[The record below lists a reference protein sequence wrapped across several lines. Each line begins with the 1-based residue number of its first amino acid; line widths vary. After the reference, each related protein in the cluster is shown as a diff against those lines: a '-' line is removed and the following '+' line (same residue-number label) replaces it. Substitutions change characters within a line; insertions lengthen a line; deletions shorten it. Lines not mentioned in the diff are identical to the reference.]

1 MQQLRQES
9 DATLVK
15 LYEEGND
22 NAFDVLLERYQSA
35 VFGYIFSVVH
45 DSDVANDVFQ
55 DTFMRVVMQ
64 IRNHHYTENGKFSS
78 WVIRIA
84 HNLIIDS
91 TRQRRVMVDIPDE
104 AEKERA
110 MSKTLPL
117 TGNKEMEWHNEQTYR
132 TLTDMVAS
140 LPEAQR
146 EVVQLRMY
154 EHLSFKEIAEKTNCS
169 INTAL
174 GRMRYAVINLRKMS
188 ANKDLT
194 LVDCE

>member
-9 DATLVK
+9 DAVLVK

-22 NAFDVLLERYQSA
+22 EAFDILLERYQSA
-35 VFGYIFSVVH
+35 VFGYILTAVH
-45 DSDVANDVFQ
+45 DSDVANDIFQ
-55 DTFMRVVMQ
+55 DTFMRVIMQ
-64 IRNHHYTENGKFSS
+64 IRNHRYTENGKFSG

-91 TRQRRVMVDIPDE
+91 ARQNRVMLEIPDDS
-104 AEKERA
+104 EKERMMNKA
-110 MSKTLPL
+110 MPL
-117 TGNKEMEWHNEQTYR
+117 TGNREMEWHNELTYR
-132 TLTDMVAS
+132 TLTDMVAR
-140 LPEAQR
+140 LPELQR

>member
-9 DATLVK
+9 DAVLVK

-22 NAFDVLLERYQSA
+22 EAFDVLLERYQSA
-35 VFGYIFSVVH
+35 VFGYILTAVH

-55 DTFMRVVMQ
+55 DTFMRVIMQ
-64 IRNHHYTENGKFSS
+64 IRNHRYTENGKFSG

-91 TRQRRVMVDIPDE
+91 TRQNRVMLEIPNDS
-104 AEKERA
+104 EKERMMNKA
-110 MSKTLPL
+110 MPL
-117 TGNKEMEWHNEQTYR
+117 TGNREMEWHNELTYR
-132 TLTDMVAS
+132 TLTDMVAR
-140 LPEAQR
+140 LPETQR
-146 EVVQLRMY
+146 EVVQMRMY
-154 EHLSFKEIAEKTNCS
+154 DHLSFKEIAEKTNCS

-188 ANKDLT
+188 AKRDLT
-194 LVDCE
+194 LVDCG

>member
-1 MQQLRQES
+1 MQHLRQES
-9 DATLVK
+9 DAVLVK

-22 NAFDVLLERYQSA
+22 EAFDVLLERYQSA
-35 VFGYIFSVVH
+35 VFGYILSAVH
-45 DSDVANDVFQ
+45 DSDIANDVFQ
-55 DTFMRVVMQ
+55 DTFMRVIMQ
-64 IRNHHYTENGKFSS
+64 IRNHRYTENGKFPG

-91 TRQRRVMVDIPDE
+91 TRQHRAMLEIADDSEKDRVMS
-104 AEKERA
+104 KA
-110 MSKTLPL
+110 MPL
-117 TGNKEMEWHNEQTYR
+117 TGNREMEWHNEQTYR

-140 LPEAQR
+140 LPDTQR
-146 EVVQLRMY
+146 EVVQMRMY

-188 ANKDLT
+188 AKKDLT
-194 LVDCE
+194 LVDCG